1 MEVNIMNTSEFH
13 TDQRHS
19 QQEESLLLQP
29 DQLELRRAYFYATPC
44 TAKAKATSTS
54 PAAILREKTQ
64 ATLFVRQG
72 VIFADKTV
80 IPVFVAQEVRDEQ
93 YH

>member
-13 TDQRHS
+13 TIHS
-19 QQEESLLLQP
+19 HGQQDERLLLQP
-29 DQLELRRAYFYATPC
+29 GELELRRAYFYATPC
-44 TAKAKATSTS
+44 TGTARTTSTP
-54 PAAILREKTQ
+54 PAAMLREKNQ